1 MRQFVFALSFVF
13 LFVQSMQPAYALAP
27 LGVLGATFRAGGAFL
42 KGSKFVK
49 GTNYAFAGATMAWCA
64 KNKKKCLDLGEDIAE
79 KAIEHEE
86 SKSDDDQDDGSGC
99 IVRFGDDKK
108 TLSALIA
115 DNTYEEETDTVIKS
129 YSPDVS
135 RLETTAKNAISRA
148 SKNNTSWTFVH
159 GYFDIIITTKNKKT
173 GDSRTA
179 KSTRYAKVNYKCGG
193 EKLKDDLMKKVQDKI
208 SDDDAQDIINNY
220 YKNEVENTFNIE
232 QYCATS
238 NSCLDIDNDFSK
250 ELNTKD
256 YDYTKVSK
264 ENCEV
269 ENDKIVSCEKAKKT
283 KSDNDDDSDN
293 TNQDDK
299 KDKDDDSDDTNN
311 SHNTDKKD
319 DDSDN
324 QEIKCNSSE
333 FHKKVCDFI
342 DWYQDDDLDNDD
354 DTKVKVKDLS
364 DDLSIDDDRIK
375 FGRSCPSGPVVSI
388 SFKMVNINYQIS
400 YEGLCQAFEK
410 MRPFVI
416 GIGGLVSV
424 MIIGGRRV

>member
-1 MRQFVFALSFVF
+1 MRQFVFAFSFVF
-13 LFVQSMQPAYALAP
+13 LFVQSMQPAYAVLP
-27 LGVLGATFRAGGAFL
+27 LLNVAGATFRAGGALL

-49 GTNYAFAGATMAWCA
+49 GTNYAFVGATMAWCY
-64 KNKKKCLDLGEDIAE
+64 KNKKKCLDLGGDIAE
-79 KAIEHEE
+79 DVINNHENDCIVHFGNYDSHLSLNSYISSILSKNRQDAYGEYKYSLHSNTISTLQSYEKAMIDRYSDKNFDNWIIATNAEYLVKKKYSH
-86 SKSDDDQDDGSGC
+86 SDDYSTSLLSTSVFVKCSNSNDD
-99 IVRFGDDKK
+99 
-108 TLSALIA
+108 A
-115 DNTYEEETDTVIKS
+115 DEISNELFEKIK
-129 YSPDVS
+129 
-135 RLETTAKNAISRA
+135 
-148 SKNNTSWTFVH
+148 
-159 GYFDIIITTKNKKT
+159 
-173 GDSRTA
+173 
-179 KSTRYAKVNYKCGG
+179 
-193 EKLKDDLMKKVQDKI
+193 DKI
-208 SDDDAQDIINNY
+208 SDDDAKDIINNY
-220 YKNEVENTFNIE
+220 YNETENTFNIE

-256 YDYTKVSK
+256 YDYTKISK

-283 KSDNDDDSDN
+283 KSDDDDDSDN

-299 KDKDDDSDDTNN
+299 KDKDDDSNNTNN

-324 QEIKCNSSE
+324 QKIKCNSSE

-342 DWYQDDDLDNDD
+342 DWYQDDDLNTDD

-375 FGRSCPSGPVVSI
+375 FGRSCPTGPVVSI